1 MTAPI
6 SGNNMNDLKIHPLKV
21 SLGSTLGCTLLLD
34 EWSIDLS
41 GAQEKEGHFHYKN
54 FLKALK

>member
-41 GAQEKEGHFHYKN
+41 GAQEKEGHFH
-54 FLKALK
+54 